1 MLRIKK
7 DYPMKDHE
15 QLKKLTR
22 SLLEE
27 IGENPKREGLIKTPS
42 RVAKAWDFFSQGYDA
57 NVQDIVNGA
66 IFEEDCSEM
75 VVVRDIEFFSM
86 CEHHMI
92 PFFGRCHVG
101 YLPNKRIIGLSKI
114 PRIVDVFSQRLQI
127 QERLTSQI
135 AETLMDIL
143 NPIGVGVIME
153 GRHLCMQMRGVQKQN
168 SFASTSSMMGQFR
181 DSAETRNEFLSIIN
195 LKQF

>member
-7 DYPMKDHE
+7 EYPMKDHK
-15 QLKKLTR
+15 QIKKLTR

-42 RVAKAWDFFSQGYDA
+42 RVAKAWDFFSQGY
-57 NVQDIVNGA
+57 NVNIPDIINDA

-101 YLPNKRIIGLSKI
+101 YLPNRRIIGLSKI
-114 PRIVDVFSQRLQI
+114 PRIVDTFSQRLQV

-143 NPIGVGVIME
+143 TPIGVGVVME

-168 SFASTSSMMGQFR
+168 SFATTSSMVGQFR
-181 DSAETRNEFLSIIN
+181 DSAETRNEFLSIIDM
-195 LKQF
+195 KQF

>member
-1 MLRIKK
+1 MLRINKN
-7 DYPMKDHE
+7 YFMKDHK
-15 QLKKLTR
+15 QIKKLTR

-42 RVAKAWDFFSQGYDA
+42 RVAKAWEFFSQGYNI

-101 YLPNKRIIGLSKI
+101 YLPNKRVIGLSKI

-168 SFASTSSMMGQFR
+168 SFASTSSMVGQFR

>member
-1 MLRIKK
+1 MVRISKK
-7 DYPMKDHE
+7 VP
-15 QLKKLTR
+15 R
-22 SLLEE
+22 
-27 IGENPKREGLIKTPS
+27 
-42 RVAKAWDFFSQGYDA
+42 DFFVNLAKSWEYFSEGYRLNIDNIINNA
-57 NVQDIVNGA
+57 VFI
-66 IFEEDCSEM
+66 EDCSEM

-86 CEHHMI
+86 CEHHLI

-168 SFASTSSMMGQFR
+168 SFASTSSMIGQFR

>member
-168 SFASTSSMMGQFR
+168 SFASTSSMIGQFR

>member
-1 MLRIKK
+1 
-7 DYPMKDHE
+7 MKDHK
-15 QLKKLTR
+15 QIKKLTR

-42 RVAKAWDFFSQGYDA
+42 RVAKAWEFFSQGYNI

-75 VVVRDIEFFSM
+75 VVVQDIEFFSM

-114 PRIVDVFSQRLQI
+114 PRIVDTFSQRLQV

-135 AETLMDIL
+135 AKTLKEIL
-143 NPIGVGVIME
+143 NPIGVGVVME

-168 SFASTSSMMGQFR
+168 SFATTSAMIGQFR

-195 LKQF
+195 MRQC

>member
-1 MLRIKK
+1 
-7 DYPMKDHE
+7 MKDH
-15 QLKKLTR
+15 KKLQEITK
-22 SLLEE
+22 LLLSE
-27 IGENPKREGLIKTPS
+27 IGEDPTREGLINTPE
-42 RVAKAWDFFSQGYDA
+42 RVAKAWDFFSQGYRA
-57 NVQDIVNGA
+57 NVEEIVNGA

-101 YLPNKRIIGLSKI
+101 YLPNKKIIGLSKI
-114 PRIVDVFSQRLQI
+114 PRIVDAFSQRLQV

-143 NPIGVGVIME
+143 DPIGVGVVME
-153 GRHLCMQMRGVQKQN
+153 GRHLCMQMRGVEKQN
-168 SFASTSSMMGQFR
+168 SFATTSSMLGQFR
-181 DSAETRNEFLSIIN
+181 ESPETRSEFLSIIRMR
-195 LKQF
+195 QF

>member
-1 MLRIKK
+1 
-7 DYPMKDHE
+7 MKDH
-15 QLKKLTR
+15 KKLQEITK
-22 SLLEE
+22 LLLSE
-27 IGENPKREGLIKTPS
+27 IGEDPTRAGLINTPE
-42 RVAKAWDFFSQGYDA
+42 RVAKAWDFFSQGYRA
-57 NVQDIVNGA
+57 NVEEIVNGA

-101 YLPNKRIIGLSKI
+101 YLSNKKIIGLSKI
-114 PRIVDVFSQRLQI
+114 PRIVDAFSQRLQV

-143 NPIGVGVIME
+143 DPIGVGVVME
-153 GRHLCMQMRGVQKQN
+153 GRHLCMQMRGVEKQN
-168 SFASTSSMMGQFR
+168 SFATTSAMLGQFR
-181 DSAETRNEFLSIIN
+181 DSAETRSEFLSIIRMR
-195 LKQF
+195 QF

>member
-1 MLRIKK
+1 
-7 DYPMKDHE
+7 MKDHK
-15 QLKKLTR
+15 QIKRLTR

-42 RVAKAWDFFSQGYDA
+42 RVAKAWEFFSQWY
-57 NVQDIVNGA
+57 NINIQDIVNGA

-143 NPIGVGVIME
+143 NPIGVGVVME

-168 SFASTSSMMGQFR
+168 SFASTSSMVGQFR

>member
-1 MLRIKK
+1 
-7 DYPMKDHE
+7 MKDHK
-15 QLKKLTR
+15 QIKKLTR

-42 RVAKAWDFFSQGYDA
+42 RVAKAWDFFSQGY
-57 NVQDIVNGA
+57 NVNIPDIINDA

-101 YLPNKRIIGLSKI
+101 YLPNRRIIGLSKI
-114 PRIVDVFSQRLQI
+114 PRIVDTFSQRLQV

-143 NPIGVGVIME
+143 TPIGVGVVME

-168 SFASTSSMMGQFR
+168 SFATTSSMVGQFR
-181 DSAETRNEFLSIIN
+181 DSAETRNEFLSIIDM
-195 LKQF
+195 KQF

>member
-1 MLRIKK
+1 MLRINKN
-7 DYPMKDHE
+7 YFMKDHK
-15 QLKKLTR
+15 QIKRLTR

-42 RVAKAWDFFSQGYDA
+42 RVAKAWEFFSQGY
-57 NVQDIVNGA
+57 NINIQDIVNGA

-75 VVVRDIEFFSM
+75 VVVQDIEFFSM

-114 PRIVDVFSQRLQI
+114 PRIVDAFSQRLQV

-135 AETLMDIL
+135 AKTLKEIL
-143 NPIGVGVIME
+143 NPIGVGVVME

-168 SFASTSSMMGQFR
+168 SFATTSAMIGQFR

-195 LKQF
+195 MRQF

>member
-1 MLRIKK
+1 
-7 DYPMKDHE
+7 MKDHK
-15 QLKKLTR
+15 QIKKLTR

-42 RVAKAWDFFSQGYDA
+42 RVAKAWEFFSQGYNI

-75 VVVRDIEFFSM
+75 VVVQDIEFFSM

-114 PRIVDVFSQRLQI
+114 PRIVDTFSQRLQV

-135 AETLMDIL
+135 AKTLKEIL
-143 NPIGVGVIME
+143 NPIGVGVVME

-168 SFASTSSMMGQFR
+168 SFATTSAMIGQFR

-195 LKQF
+195 MRQL

>member
-1 MLRIKK
+1 
-7 DYPMKDHE
+7 MKDH
-15 QLKKLTR
+15 KKLQEITK
-22 SLLEE
+22 LLLSE
-27 IGENPKREGLIKTPS
+27 IGEDPTREGLINTPE
-42 RVAKAWDFFSQGYDA
+42 RVAKAWDFFSQGYRT
-57 NVQDIVNGA
+57 NVQEIVNGA

-101 YLPNKRIIGLSKI
+101 YLPNKEIIGLSKI
-114 PRIVDVFSQRLQI
+114 PRIVDAFSQRLQV

-143 NPIGVGVIME
+143 DPIGVGVVME
-153 GRHLCMQMRGVQKQN
+153 GRHLCMQMRGVEKQN
-168 SFASTSSMMGQFR
+168 SFATTSSMLGQFR
-181 DSAETRNEFLSIIN
+181 ESPETRSEFLSIIRM
-195 LKQF
+195 KQF

>member
-1 MLRIKK
+1 
-7 DYPMKDHE
+7 MKDHK
-15 QLKKLTR
+15 QIKKLTR

-42 RVAKAWDFFSQGYDA
+42 RVAKAWEFFSQGYNI

-75 VVVRDIEFFSM
+75 VVVQDIEFFSM

-114 PRIVDVFSQRLQI
+114 PRIVDAFSQRLQV

-135 AETLMDIL
+135 AKILKEIL
-143 NPIGVGVIME
+143 NPIGVGVVME

-168 SFASTSSMMGQFR
+168 SFATTSAMIGQFR

-195 LKQF
+195 MRQF

>member
-1 MLRIKK
+1 
-7 DYPMKDHE
+7 MKDHE
-15 QLKKLTR
+15 QIKKLTR

-101 YLPNKRIIGLSKI
+101 YLPNKRVIGLSKI

-143 NPIGVGVIME
+143 NPIGVGVVME

-168 SFASTSSMMGQFR
+168 SFASTSSMVGQFR
-181 DSAETRNEFLSIIN
+181 DSAETRNEFLSIID